1 MMYRDFGSYVR
12 MAHDPDQI
20 DESAALALLCLQ
32 VPRLVGDFAIVR
44 EPG

>member
-12 MAHDPDQI
+12 MAHDPKQM
-20 DESAALALLCLQ
+20 DENAALALLCVQ
-32 VPRLVGDFAIVR
+32 VPRLVGDLTIVR